1 MTLAD
6 DVIAAVQDTFDV
18 DVFENSRAAAVAEP
32 RQLAMYLL
40 RDAGWTLKAIGA
52 LFGRDHST
60 VSFACRAV
68 ERRIKTEPGYRSL
81 VAEMRVTASAAQRA
95 IVDQEIEIM
104 EETLR
109 RLRDLRASL

>member
-1 MTLAD
+1 
-6 DVIAAVQDTFDV
+6 V

-40 RDAGWTLKAIGA
+40 RDAGWTLKAIGKV
-52 LFGRDHST
+52 LGKDHTTVWFG
-60 VSFACRAV
+60 CQAV
-68 ERRIKTEPGYRSL
+68 ERRIQTESGYRAL

-104 EETLR
+104 EGTLR